1 MGGDSDRRIDSTQV
15 VHLELKPGEHEGAV
29 TAHDTLL
36 HAYALD
42 EGARVR
48 RVRVCAALLYRP

>member
-1 MGGDSDRRIDSTQV
+1 M
-15 VHLELKPGEHEGAV
+15 ELKPGEHEGAV

-36 HAYALD
+36 HACALD

-48 RVRVCAALLYRP
+48 RVRVSAALLYRP